1 MAEQSTQKYEVH
13 VVTGDRSGAGTDANV
28 WLVLHDDRGQ
38 KSSVVE
44 LNNFWK
50 NDHERNTTGKYK
62 VTAAGGFGQ
71 VIKVEFWR
79 DSYGLGDDWFLDRVE
94 VHNLAATRKVH
105 YFPVHRWVV
114 ADVHYVIHEF
124 DCTLPEDDHSIE
136 QRQAEL
142 QRIRDEYRIHFHV
155 PGGPAQ
161 LCQTKRAIA
170 ECKNRTTG
178 VLHICA
184 IRVKPYWCGVLVCTN
199 CDRGLCSNGVS
210 SDHCIGRFALYRQD
224 THADLPVSF
233 VRTLTIS
240 LWLASKIDLY
250 QDQPTSLWQWDII
263 KNKGSLL
270 VAISLINLATK
281 DKWESFEDLKTVYRW
296 NLEEPECIKYWT
308 EDKWFGL
315 QRIQGAN
322 PILIT
327 LCTEIPSKFKVDSG
341 MLQPFLE
348 GLTLEEAL
356 AAKRLF
362 IVDHKLLENIN
373 CKDARMLTAPI
384 ALFFLNE
391 TKELMP
397 IAIQLFQDE
406 RPKNPVSFTHLLM
419 EGVVVCTHRNLS
431 PSHPLFKLMA
441 PHFLYLL
448 AINAFKT
455 LQDDT
460 SRLEACKRVYDV
472 TDVNCLCVGL
482 EKLLSVNGWVDQT
495 MTVGRCGMFEL
506 IKRSFENW
514 RLDVNGIIPNDFKAR
529 KVDDP
534 NVLPNYPYRDD
545 STAIFKAI
553 RNYVTKVVKFYYDD
567 PQKVINDVELQ
578 HWREELVLSRNDGG
592 VGLLGVPGETGKFTT
607 IDQVIDVVSVIIS
620 TCSIGHAA
628 ANFQQYS
635 EYGFPPN
642 YPGIVCDDVIQDK
655 RPRTM
660 QDVLKTLPD
669 KETTLDIMVIT
680 KLLSARGTKS
690 LGDFEVQY
698 LYHPVCVRAAE
709 EFRAELREIS
719 KNIQQRN
726 KTVEFPYCW
735 LDPEIVP
742 NSISI

>member
-1 MAEQSTQKYEVH
+1 MAEQRTQKYEVH
-13 VVTGDRSGAGTDANV
+13 VVTGDRFGAGTDANV
-28 WLVLHDDRGQ
+28 WLVLHDGQGQ
-38 KSSVVE
+38 KSSVVK
-44 LNNFWK
+44 LNSLWT
-50 NDHERNTTGKYK
+50 NDHERNTTGKYV
-62 VTAAGGFGQ
+62 VTVAEDFGE

-79 DSYGLGDDWFLDRVE
+79 DSYGFGDDWFLDRIE
-94 VHNLAATRKVH
+94 VHKLPTEEVH
-105 YFPVHRWVV
+105 YYPVHRWVV
-114 ADVHYVIHEF
+114 ANVHYVIHEF
-124 DCTLPEDDHSIE
+124 DCTLPEDDHNIK
-136 QRQAEL
+136 QRQTEL
-142 QRIRDEYRIHFHV
+142 ERIRDEYRIHYHV

-161 LCQTKRAIA
+161 VGTSWKL
-170 ECKNRTTG
+170 
-178 VLHICA
+178 
-184 IRVKPYWCGVLVCTN
+184 P
-199 CDRGLCSNGVS
+199 
-210 SDHCIGRFALYRQD
+210 SDEKFSDDY
-224 THADLPVSF
+224 
-233 VRTLTIS
+233 
-240 LWLASKIDLY
+240 K
-250 QDQPTSLWQWDII
+250 WDII

-270 VAISLINLATK
+270 VAINLINLATK
-281 DKWESFEDLKTVYRW
+281 DKWESFEDLETVYRW
-296 NLEEPECIKYWT
+296 NLEKPECIKYWT

-315 QRIQGAN
+315 QRLQGAN

-327 LCTEIPSKFKVDSG
+327 LCTEIPSKFKVDSE

-356 AAKRLF
+356 VAKRLF
-362 IVDHKLLENIN
+362 IVDHELLSNIN

-391 TKELMP
+391 KKDLMP

-406 RPKNPVSFTHLLM
+406 RPKNPVFLPSDPKYTWLLAKIIFNNADATYHQSCTHLGFTHLLM

-448 AINAFKT
+448 AINA
-455 LQDDT
+455 
-460 SRLEACKRVYDV
+460 R
-472 TDVNCLCVGL
+472 GL
-482 EKLLSVNGWVDQT
+482 DKLLSVNGWVDQT

-506 IKRSFENW
+506 IKRSFEKW
-514 RLDVNGIIPNDFKAR
+514 RLDINGIIPKDFQVR

-534 NVLPNYPYRDD
+534 NVLPYYPYRDD
-545 STAIFKAI
+545 STAIFTAI
-553 RNYVTKVVKFYYDD
+553 RNYVTKVVKFYYDE
-567 PQKVINDVELQ
+567 PQKVTNDTELQ
-578 HWREELVLSRNDGG
+578 HWREELVLSRNEGG
-592 VGLLGVPGETGKFTT
+592 VGLLGVPGESGKFTT
-607 IDQVIDVVSVIIS
+607 VDQVIDVVSVVIS

-642 YPGIVCDDVIQDK
+642 YPGIVCDEIIQDK
-655 RPRTM
+655 RPRTL
-660 QDVLKTLPD
+660 QDVLRTLPD

-698 LYHPVCVRAAE
+698 LYHPVCVRAAQ
-709 EFRAELREIS
+709 EFRAELKAIS

-726 KTVEFPYCW
+726 KTADFPYSW

>member
-161 LCQTKRAIA
+161 
-170 ECKNRTTG
+170 
-178 VLHICA
+178 
-184 IRVKPYWCGVLVCTN
+184 
-199 CDRGLCSNGVS
+199 
-210 SDHCIGRFALYRQD
+210 
-224 THADLPVSF
+224 
-233 VRTLTIS
+233 
-240 LWLASKIDLY
+240 
-250 QDQPTSLWQWDII
+250 WDII

-406 RPKNPVSFTHLLM
+406 RPKNPELLCVLTEICHHPTHCLNSWLHISCTFLLSM
-419 EGVVVCTHRNLS
+419 R
-431 PSHPLFKLMA
+431 
-441 PHFLYLL
+441 
-448 AINAFKT
+448 
-455 LQDDT
+455 
-460 SRLEACKRVYDV
+460 
-472 TDVNCLCVGL
+472 VGL